1 MSKLKNTVKVPLSGE
16 NQVDEFVYL
25 ATSMG
30 YKCDPFPAD
39 WSKDE
44 IRWVVIWAGLGEYSL
59 YLVEPLLGGVE
70 IMTLDELKAFCGIE
84 GLEDKDNGSEEL
96 KTPSEAVSVDEVSYL
111 TAGWG
116 DTEYAIYNLMN
127 DIRDKVI
134 QKNIDYCDSLQNPET
149 PLFSVDRLTGIMGR
163 INDKLNRLRQVGLN
177 DTTEDTVEDLIGY
190 FVHLLI
196 ANEKQS
202 IDNDKKN

>member
-1 MSKLKNTVKVPLSGE
+1 ME
-16 NQVDEFVYL
+16 NINDKEL
-25 ATSMG
+25 T
-30 YKCDPFPAD
+30 
-39 WSKDE
+39 
-44 IRWVVIWAGLGEYSL
+44 IR
-59 YLVEPLLGGVE
+59 
-70 IMTLDELKAFCGIE
+70 
-84 GLEDKDNGSEEL
+84 
-96 KTPSEAVSVDEVSYL
+96 EVSYL

-190 FVHLLI
+190 FVHLLLAHKKQSKADNGCEQSDHLLI

-202 IDNDKKN
+202 IDNDKNN

>member
-30 YKCDPFPAD
+30 YKCDPFLVNG
-39 WSKDE
+39 SKDE
-44 IRWVVIWAGLGEYSL
+44 IRWGLLWGLGDYSL
-59 YLVEPLLGGVE
+59 YSNPILLE
-70 IMTLDELKAFCGIE
+70 ETKIMTLDELRAFCGIA